1 MNDFDLSAYRT
12 STMRSDISSIYHPSP
27 TPSLAGNVSSG
38 NTPGY
43 RQSPPVPIDKTTCI
57 ALVANAL
64 RKARENNREAEL
76 RGRGN
81 NSPDLGA
88 QQQLYQR
95 SGVTIDLSHQKISN
109 IPLDVIELIKDEIER
124 LALAHNQLISF
135 SEEFSSL
142 PRLRYLN
149 LRSNF
154 LREFPLPL
162 TKLPS
167 LEILDVSRNRLRS
180 LPQDF
185 GKLMSLKVLSMS
197 KNKINVLPTY
207 IGDMNEL
214 KILKLDHN
222 PILFPPKDVLE
233 NGEADRDTWLEAVKR
248 FLKNHAERSNP
259 ALDTGSGSSSDEGGG
274 DNDFS
279 SLNTTVARTPSF
291 ESERPESSLST
302 IKPLK
307 LAGEA
312 TMPALNGPQKGSLP
326 RRPPQKQPTLS
337 PSPALPTSALTS
349 PPQSQI
355 NSGANS
361 SQTERSRSNSESTV
375 QAHRGNR
382 RMGMLGPRKTS
393 TVTAPEGLR
402 TVEEQKTL
410 KHQRGYSHD
419 SVIDSAQRSAQMG
432 KPVDGSSRSPTDK
445 ERQPGPYFRRL
456 SSLPE
461 HKRASLSSARVG
473 EAARGI
479 LYAMSTLQRPIEQ
492 YVQSAGDPNGGPHHK
507 VERVLYNG
515 NLHIGSLVGS
525 LEAYEEKDDEAAV
538 DKVVDAC
545 CACLAAFKQ
554 VLNMVQS
561 DSREIGAGMVGA
573 DARYMRTLLLMVYGS
588 YVEIQ
593 SSYDIIKPLIMGQ
606 ASDST
611 LRSYN
616 PGNLIARYPPNS
628 NGNLRLKSA
637 STASSTTSIA
647 TSVVSISQ
655 SAAVPP
661 ALPTPRGDTFA
672 VPPTPGFQSNL
683 SHSSDGGFDHDE
695 PLYGKFQA
703 ATAAALSTLPI
714 IDREI
719 KTAVTQNLQ
728 PSTTL
733 KLREVSSLCATGAEA
748 ARRLSKT
755 KWDAIRDGD
764 IIERRKFWE
773 DTNKFT
779 NVGSLLLKSLKLK
792 H

>member
-1 MNDFDLSAYRT
+1 M
-12 STMRSDISSIYHPSP
+12 I
-27 TPSLAGNVSSG
+27 
-38 NTPGY
+38 
-43 RQSPPVPIDKTTCI
+43 
-57 ALVANAL
+57 
-64 RKARENNREAEL
+64 
-76 RGRGN
+76 GRN
-81 NSPDLGA
+81 
-88 QQQLYQR
+88 
-95 SGVTIDLSHQKISN
+95 
-109 IPLDVIELIKDEIER
+109 
-124 LALAHNQLISF
+124 
-135 SEEFSSL
+135 
-142 PRLRYLN
+142 
-149 LRSNF
+149 
-154 LREFPLPL
+154 
-162 TKLPS
+162 
-167 LEILDVSRNRLRS
+167 
-180 LPQDF
+180 
-185 GKLMSLKVLSMS
+185 
-197 KNKINVLPTY
+197 
-207 IGDMNEL
+207 
-214 KILKLDHN
+214 
-222 PILFPPKDVLE
+222 
-233 NGEADRDTWLEAVKR
+233 
-248 FLKNHAERSNP
+248 
-259 ALDTGSGSSSDEGGG
+259 SSSDEGGG

-279 SLNTTVARTPSF
+279 SLSTTVARTPSF

-302 IKPLK
+302 IRPLK
-307 LAGEA
+307 LVGEVA
-312 TMPALNGPQKGSLP
+312 MSGSNGPQKGSLP
-326 RRPPQKQPTLS
+326 RRPQKQPTLS
-337 PSPALPTSALTS
+337 PSPALSTSTLTNL
-349 PPQSQI
+349 PQSQI
-355 NSGANS
+355 NSSASS

-393 TVTAPEGLR
+393 NITAAEGLR

-419 SVIDSAQRSAQMG
+419 SIIDSAQRSAQIG
-432 KPVDGSSRSPTDK
+432 KPIDGSSRSPTDK

-573 DARYMRTLLLMVYGS
+573 DARYMRTLLLIVYGS

-593 SSYDIIKPLIMGQ
+593 SSYDIIKPLIVGH

-616 PGNLIARYPPNS
+616 PGNLIARYAPNS

-637 STASSTTSIA
+637 SIASSTTSVA
-647 TSVVSISQ
+647 TSVLSISQ
-655 SAAVPP
+655 SAVVPP
-661 ALPTPRGDTFA
+661 ALSTPRSDIFA
-672 VPPTPGFQSNL
+672 APPTPGFQPNL

-764 IIERRKFWE
+764 IVERRKFWE

-779 NVGSLLLKSLKLK
+779 NVRLPSPNCKS
-792 H
+792 